1 MYSIWILMTLTMCIT
16 TSLCLVIIGICTY
29 KYTYMR
35 MYIIH
40 NGLIQQMYGERN
52 SSWGYGGCSEPKFFF
67 FSSHLMM
74 SKPYE
79 RYIQTFANLYVHT
92 KNIHMQSTMDLSKI
106 MYGAY
111 KIVADMVV
119 FNWFN
124 HRPMGD
130 CNGHAVIYAYRH
142 SFMCM

>member
-1 MYSIWILMTLTMCIT
+1 MVNATVVGDMVAVLNLS
-16 TSLCLVIIGICTY
+16 
-29 KYTYMR
+29 
-35 MYIIH
+35 
-40 NGLIQQMYGERN
+40 
-52 SSWGYGGCSEPKFFF
+52 FFF

-92 KNIHMQSTMDLSKI
+92 KKIHMQSTMDLSKI

-119 FNWFN
+119 LN
-124 HRPMGD
+124 
-130 CNGHAVIYAYRH
+130 
-142 SFMCM
+142 